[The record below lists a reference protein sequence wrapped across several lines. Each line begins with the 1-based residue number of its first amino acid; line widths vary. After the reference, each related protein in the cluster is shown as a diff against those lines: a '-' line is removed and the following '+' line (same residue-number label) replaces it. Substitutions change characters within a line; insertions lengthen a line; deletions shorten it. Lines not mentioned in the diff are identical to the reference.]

1 MAATGTPTDKL
12 GLPQWNGPDA
22 FLRSDFNSL
31 MRELDK
37 RPGVETV
44 LDENARTTLSVGWNS
59 AKNGRVC
66 FVESTK
72 RIYVWK
78 NTTWVEYGGL
88 PLYKYASDGT
98 DYSLTGSAD
107 YQKDLVVGWTT
118 NRPATYVVHL
128 QVLIK
133 NTRPTDLMRLGAFP
147 RVNGARS
154 GMGAYVYMD
163 VAAAGYTVTTLNSM
177 TVVNLAAGTH
187 NFGTYI
193 QKVSG
198 TVSSGSGTNAS
209 PTLLGQAVLVHQ
221 VSNGGSF

>member
-1 MAATGTPTDKL
+1 MAATGTPTPKL
-12 GLPQWNGPDA
+12 GLPQWNGTDA

-31 MRELDK
+31 VQTLDQ
-37 RPGVETV
+37 RPGVDTV
-44 LDENARTTLSVGWNS
+44 ADENAKTTLSSGWNS

-66 FVESTK
+66 FVDSTK

-88 PLYKYASDGT
+88 PLYKYASDST
-98 DYSLTGSAD
+98 DYSLTGSTD
-107 YQKDLVVGWTT
+107 YQKDLIVGWTT
-118 NRPATYVVHL
+118 IRPATYVCHL

-133 NTRPTDLMRLGAFP
+133 NIRPTDLMRLGAFP

-163 VAAAGYTVTTLNSM
+163 VGATGSTVTTLNSM
-177 TVVNLAAGTH
+177 AVMNIAAGTH

-198 TVSSGSGTNAS
+198 TVSSGTGGNAS
-209 PTLLGQAVLVHQ
+209 PMLIGQAITVHQ
-221 VSNGGSF
+221 VSNGVSF